1 METRILADKL
11 VVAEDVFDPREY
23 EMVEKEIASL
33 RQFIEPTYHG
43 SDVTLYRAVLDQ
55 LYGDR
60 KRSFILQILPE
71 KLYSRSVLDQTDTI
85 MDLCYTLLNKQHKF
99 STALTEM
106 RSDTDYRTHTD
117 TGSGV
122 GWTQIFM
129 SWIWYYN
136 PQPELFTHGDL
147 IVEDLDLTITPKDNR
162 LVLLPAYLNH
172 RITPAIYAEG
182 SGEYYRTTLNGFLT
196 IG

>member
-1 METRILADKL
+1 MEVSILADKI
-11 VVAEDVFDPREY
+11 VVAENVFEPREY
-23 EMVEKEIASL
+23 DMVSKEIASL

-43 SDVTLYRAVLDQ
+43 SDVILYRTVLDQ

-60 KRSFILQILPE
+60 KRSFALQILPE
-71 KLYSRSVLDQTDTI
+71 KLYSRSILDQTDTLH
-85 MDLCYTLLNKQHKF
+85 DLSYTLVNKQHKF
-99 STALTEM
+99 TTALTEM

-129 SWIWYYN
+129 SWIWYHN
-136 PQPELFTHGDL
+136 PQPEKFTDGDL
-147 IVEDLDLTITPKDNR
+147 IVEDLGLTIEPKDNR

-172 RITPAIYAEG
+172 RITPAIYAAD
-182 SGEYYRTTLNGFLT
+182 SGDYYRTTLNGFFT